1 MLFKVTEFIKIKIL
15 KSVYYATF
23 DCHINYVNT
32 VWGLNKNSM
41 NWLISQQKNYPYYE
55 FWMQKCTFESTFFRH
70 EIIKLPTEILTE
82 NCLLISRSTDFNLSS
97 IFNDWFSFSSDLQSY
112 DISRFSKGSL
122 KDTN

>member
-1 MLFKVTEFIKIKIL
+1 
-15 KSVYYATF
+15 
-23 DCHINYVNT
+23 
-32 VWGLNKNSM
+32 
-41 NWLISQQKNYPYYE
+41 
-55 FWMQKCTFESTFFRH
+55 MQKYTFESTFFRH

-112 DISRFSKGSL
+112 DIPRFSKGSL